1 MGKSMV
7 IIGEET
13 LNDMHGREIKAG
25 DILLNPE
32 TFNNLNYPWTFWFC
46 TQEDD
51 HLVIRDFNANNVSEH
66 DDSLINIGN
75 FRLYLPMIPDEYLS
89 DLDSSFN
96 DRYDRSPH
104 DGETEQDVAK
114 AHRLS
119 LMEPRMNTG
128 LEYNMRNPSP
138 TMDVFFISDKTGE
151 VVMSEKPLCE
161 ETLKFFQDNGWCALI
176 RKKD

>member
-1 MGKSMV
+1 MGRSMV
-7 IIGEET
+7 RIGEGT
-13 LNDMHGREIKAG
+13 LTDMHGREIKAG

-32 TFNNLNYPWTFWFC
+32 TFNNLNYPWTFCFC
-46 TQEDD
+46 TEEGEY
-51 HLVIRDFNANNVSEH
+51 LVIRDFNANNVSEH

-89 DLDSSFN
+89 DLDHSFN
-96 DRYDRSPH
+96 DRYDSCFH
-104 DGETEQDVAK
+104 NGETEQEVVK

-138 TMDVFFISDKTGE
+138 TVDVFLISDKTGE

-161 ETLKFFQDNGWCALI
+161 ETINFFQNNEWCALI